1 VARSRLHRNVIALG
15 AVSLL
20 TDFSSEMIYPLLPVF
35 LTTTLGAGPAALG
48 IIEGVAE
55 TTASLLKLFSGAWSD
70 RTGRRKPLVVA
81 GYGLS
86 AAMRP
91 LVGFA
96 TGWGHVL
103 AVRFSDRIGKGIRS
117 SPRDAL
123 IAGSVSAQ
131 DRGRAFGLQRAMDH
145 MGAVVGPLV
154 AFLLLSGAGL
164 SLRTVFFLSAIP
176 GVAAVA
182 ALLLFVREPGGPIP
196 AHAGARLLDGQ
207 LPPAFRR
214 YLLVVCLFTLGNA
227 SDAFLILRAVET
239 GVPVA
244 YVPLLWG
251 AFHVVK
257 SSLSMPAGIL
267 SDRWDRKKVVV
278 AGWIVY
284 AATYAAWGLVSGPAW
299 MVGLFLVYGIYAAA
313 TEGVERALV
322 ADFVPAER
330 RGTAYGWFHLAVGVS
345 ALPASVLFGFLYKW
359 YGAQAAF
366 GVSAALAVAASALL
380 LMLRIPSAA
389 AGEAPASR

>member
-1 VARSRLHRNVIALG
+1 M
-15 AVSLL
+15 VSLL

-55 TTASLLKLFSGAWSD
+55 TTASLLKLFSGVWSD
-70 RTGRRKPLVVA
+70 RMGRKKPMVAA

-91 LVGFA
+91 LMGFA
-96 TGWGHVL
+96 TAWGHVL
-103 AVRFSDRIGKGIRS
+103 AVRFSDRIGKGVRT

-123 IAGSVSAQ
+123 IAGSVPAE

-145 MGAVVGPLV
+145 LGAVVGPLA

-176 GVAAVA
+176 GAAAVA
-182 ALLLFVREPGGPIP
+182 ALLFLVREPPSPAP
-196 AHAGARLLDGQ
+196 AHRGGKLGDGA
-207 LPPAFRR
+207 LPPAYRR

-227 SDAFLILRAVET
+227 SDAFLILRAVES
-239 GVPVA
+239 GIPVA

-257 SSLSMPAGIL
+257 SSLSTPAGAL
-267 SDRWDRKKVVV
+267 SDRWDRRKMVV
-278 AGWIVY
+278 AGWTVY
-284 AATYAAWGLVSGPAW
+284 AATYAAWGLASGPAW
-299 MVGLFLVYGIYAAA
+299 MVGLFLVYGLYAAA

-330 RGTAYGWFHLAVGVS
+330 RGTAYGWFHLVVGIS
-345 ALPASVLFGFLYKW
+345 ALPASVLFGVLYKW
-359 YGAQAAF
+359 RGAPAAF
-366 GVSAALAVAASALL
+366 GVSATLAIAASLLL
-380 LMLRIPSAA
+380 LMLKTPGPTTRPTAFAESGRATRS
-389 AGEAPASR
+389 P

>member
-1 VARSRLHRNVIALG
+1 
-15 AVSLL
+15 
-20 TDFSSEMIYPLLPVF
+20 VF
-35 LTTTLGAGPAALG
+35 LTVTLGAGPAALG

-55 TTASLLKLFSGAWSD
+55 TTASLLKLFSGIWSD
-70 RTGRRKPLVVA
+70 RTGRKKPLVLA
-81 GYGLS
+81 GYGIS
-86 AAMRP
+86 AMMRP

-96 TGWGHVL
+96 TAWGHVL

-123 IAGSVSAQ
+123 IAASVPAE

-145 MGAVVGPLV
+145 LGAVIGPLA

-164 SLRTVFFLSAIP
+164 SLRNVFFLSAIP

-182 ALLLFVREPGGPIP
+182 ALFFFVREPEVPRPPP
-196 AHAGARLLDGQ
+196 AKGFLGDGE
-207 LPPAFRR
+207 LPPAYRR
-214 YLLVVCLFTLGNA
+214 YLMIVCLFTLGNA

-257 SSLSMPAGIL
+257 SALSTPAGIL
-267 SDRWDRKKVVV
+267 SDRWDRRKVVV

-284 AATYAAWGLVSGPAW
+284 AGTYAAWGVVRGPAW
-299 MVGLFLVYGIYAAA
+299 MVGLFLVYGLYAAA

-322 ADFVPAER
+322 ADFVPTER
-330 RGTAYGWFHLAVGVS
+330 RGTAYGWFHLVVGIS
-345 ALPASVLFGFLYKW
+345 ALPASVLFGLLYKW

-366 GVSAALAVAASALL
+366 GASASLAIAASVL
-380 LMLRIPSAA
+380 LMFLKTPSS
-389 AGEAPASR
+389 PAESYRATR

>member
-1 VARSRLHRNVIALG
+1 VKRARLHRNVVALG
-15 AVSLL
+15 LVSLL

-55 TTASLLKLFSGAWSD
+55 TTASLLKLFSGVWSD
-70 RTGRRKPLVVA
+70 RTGKKKPLVVS

-91 LVGFA
+91 LVGLA
-96 TGWGHVL
+96 TSWGHVL
-103 AVRFSDRIGKGIRS
+103 AVRFSDRVGKGVRT

-123 IAGSVSAQ
+123 IAASVPAE

-145 MGAVVGPLV
+145 LGAVIGPLA

-176 GVAAVA
+176 GAAAIA
-182 ALLLFVREPGGPIP
+182 ALLFLVREPAGPARPQARVTFGDGGF
-196 AHAGARLLDGQ
+196 
-207 LPPAFRR
+207 PPAYRR
-214 YLLVVCLFTLGNA
+214 YLMAVCVFTLGNA
-227 SDAFLILRAVET
+227 SDAFLILRAVDA
-239 GVPVA
+239 GVPSS

-257 SSLSMPAGIL
+257 TSFSVPAGIL
-267 SDRWDRKKVVV
+267 SDRWDRRKVVV
-278 AGWIVY
+278 AGWTVY
-284 AATYAAWGLVSGPAW
+284 AVTYAAWGIASGPAW
-299 MVGLFLVYGIYAAA
+299 MVALFLVYGLYAAM

-322 ADFVPAER
+322 ADFVPPDR
-330 RGTAYGWFHLAVGVS
+330 RGTAYGWFHLVVGVS
-345 ALPASVLFGFLYKW
+345 ALPASVLFGVLW
-359 YGAQAAF
+359 SWRGSLAAF
-366 GVSAALAVAASALL
+366 GVSASLALL
-380 LMLRIPSAA
+380 ASLLLLALKSPPPPRG
-389 AGEAPASR
+389 GE